1 MITLKI
7 IDKERLSKEKKND
20 MNTESNLSILSIV
33 YYVLKKCIYYY
44 TIKNISRCH

>member
-7 IDKERLSKEKKND
+7 IDKEILCKKND
-20 MNTESNLSILSIV
+20 LNIESDLSIL

-44 TIKNISRCH
+44 IVKNISRCH